1 MKVLVIATHIDDE
14 VLGCGGTIKKHTKAG
29 DEVYVVFISSQSSKR
44 FNEELINTRK
54 LHAKKAAK
62 VLGIREIFFA
72 DHPLIM
78 LDTVPQLDI
87 VTSLERIIFEI
98 KPEVLYCHY
107 DADMNSDHRIVSQAA
122 MVWCRPSKAPFLKK
136 VLLYEIFAA
145 TQKFY
150 PNYYV
155 DISNEIEEKLAA
167 LSVYTTENNAQT
179 RTMDTTRLV
188 ARYRGAEINMDYAE
202 AFYVYREIV

>member
-44 FNEELINTRK
+44 FNEEIMNTRK
-54 LHAKKAAK
+54 LHAKKVAE
-62 VLGIREIFFA
+62 VLDIRQIFFA

-107 DADMNSDHRIVSQAA
+107 DTDMNSDHRIVYQAA
-122 MVWCRPSKAPFLKK
+122 MVWCRPSKTPFLKK
-136 VLLYEIFAA
+136 VLLYEIFGS
-145 TQKFY
+145 TQKFC

-167 LSVYTTENNAQT
+167 LSVYTTENNTQT
-179 RTMDTTRLV
+179 RTMNTTRLV
-188 ARYRGAEINMDYAE
+188 AGYRGAEISTSYAE
-202 AFYVYREIV
+202 AFYIYREIV